1 MRSRMRTSRALAVAA
16 VGALIATT
24 TGVGLAEASSSGY
37 QACANSSGKLALE
50 NTSGNCPANYSKVT
64 VGAQGPA
71 GPKGATGATGATG
84 PAGPK
89 GATGATGATGAA
101 GAAGPKGATGA
112 AGATGPQGPAGAT
125 GSQGP
130 SGVLSMTQY
139 QIQASSPV
147 TGSWAFIG
155 SPPEQ
160 FFADS
165 DTAAEVTATVDQ
177 ASADG
182 NQTEEDLGICYQS
195 AIGSE
200 VINVTYV
207 VPQFAAAAGSFFAQS
222 VSGDVGD
229 LSEGDYYVG
238 LCAEDQNDVLNG
250 LGSVTITM
258 AETASGVTYDGVKAA
273 PRRPGRQQLRSAA
286 SGSAAEPTGA
296 PQRAPAVLNRGHR

>member
-1 MRSRMRTSRALAVAA
+1 MRFRMRTSRALAVAA

-37 QACANSSGKLALE
+37 QACANSGGKLALE
-50 NTSGNCPANYSKVT
+50 NTSGNCPTGYSKVT

-71 GPKGATGATGATG
+71 GPKGATGATGPTGPAGPKGATGPQGSAG

-89 GATGATGATGAA
+89 GATGAT
-101 GAAGPKGATGA
+101 
-112 AGATGPQGPAGAT
+112 GATGPQGPAGAT

-139 QIQASSPV
+139 EPDGGTPV
-147 TGSWAFIG
+147 TGSSFAFLG
-155 SPPEQ
+155 APPEQ

-165 DTAAEVTATVDQ
+165 GTAAEVTATVDE

-182 NQTEEDLGICYQS
+182 NQIDEVLGICYQP
-195 AIGSE
+195 ADGSTVTDVSY
-200 VINVTYV
+200 VI
-207 VPQFAAAAGSFFAQS
+207 PQFAAAAGSYFTQS
-222 VSGDVGD
+222 VSGDVGN

-250 LGSVTITM
+250 AATVTITM

-273 PRRPGRQQLRSAA
+273 PKRPGRQ
-286 SGSAAEPTGA
+286 
-296 PQRAPAVLNRGHR
+296 

>member
-1 MRSRMRTSRALAVAA
+1 MRSPRALAVVAA
-16 VGALIATT
+16 GTLIAMT
-24 TGVGLAEASSSGY
+24 TGVGLAEASGSSGY

-89 GATGATGATGAA
+89 GATGPQGSAGPAGSTGP
-101 GAAGPKGATGA
+101 AGPKGATGA
-112 AGATGPQGPAGAT
+112 TGATGPQGPAGAT
-125 GSQGP
+125 GPQGP

-139 QIQASSPV
+139 EPDGATPV
-147 TGSWAFIG
+147 TGSSFAFLG
-155 SPPEQ
+155 APPEQ

-165 DTAAEVTATVDQ
+165 GTAAEVTATVDE

-182 NQTEEDLGICYQS
+182 NQIDEALGICYEL
-195 AIGSE
+195 ADGSTVTDVSY
-200 VINVTYV
+200 VI
-207 VPQFAAAAGSFFAQS
+207 PQFAAAAQSYFTQS
-222 VSGDVGD
+222 VSGDVGN

-250 LGSVTITM
+250 AANVTITM

-273 PRRPGRQQLRSAA
+273 PRRLGRQ
-286 SGSAAEPTGA
+286 
-296 PQRAPAVLNRGHR
+296 

>member
-1 MRSRMRTSRALAVAA
+1 MKSRMRSPRALAVVAA
-16 VGALIATT
+16 GTLIAMT
-24 TGVGLAEASSSGY
+24 TGVGLAEASGSSGY

-89 GATGATGATGAA
+89 GATGPQGSAGPAGSTGP
-101 GAAGPKGATGA
+101 AGPKGATGA
-112 AGATGPQGPAGAT
+112 TGATGPQGPAGAT
-125 GSQGP
+125 GPQGP

-139 QIQASSPV
+139 EPDGATPV
-147 TGSWAFIG
+147 TGSSFAFLG
-155 SPPEQ
+155 APPEQ

-165 DTAAEVTATVDQ
+165 GTAAEVTATVDE

-182 NQTEEDLGICYQS
+182 NQIDEALGICYEL
-195 AIGSE
+195 ADGSTVTDVSY
-200 VINVTYV
+200 VI
-207 VPQFAAAAGSFFAQS
+207 PQFAAAAQSYFTQS
-222 VSGDVGD
+222 VSGDVGN

-250 LGSVTITM
+250 AANVTITM

-273 PRRPGRQQLRSAA
+273 PRRLGRQ
-286 SGSAAEPTGA
+286 
-296 PQRAPAVLNRGHR
+296 

>member
-1 MRSRMRTSRALAVAA
+1 MKSRMRSPRALAVVAA
-16 VGALIATT
+16 GTLIAMT
-24 TGVGLAEASSSGY
+24 TGVGLAEASGSSGY

-89 GATGATGATGAA
+89 GATGPQGSAGAA
-101 GAAGPKGATGA
+101 GSTGPAGPKGATGA
-112 AGATGPQGPAGAT
+112 TGATGPQGPAGAT
-125 GSQGP
+125 GPQGP

-139 QIQASSPV
+139 EPDGATPV
-147 TGSWAFIG
+147 TGSSFAFLG
-155 SPPEQ
+155 APPEQ

-165 DTAAEVTATVDQ
+165 GTAAEVTATVDE

-182 NQTEEDLGICYQS
+182 NQIDEALGICYEL
-195 AIGSE
+195 ADGSTVTDVSY
-200 VINVTYV
+200 VI
-207 VPQFAAAAGSFFAQS
+207 PQFAAAAQSYFTQS
-222 VSGDVGD
+222 VSGDVGN

-250 LGSVTITM
+250 AANVTITM

-273 PRRPGRQQLRSAA
+273 PRRLGRQ
-286 SGSAAEPTGA
+286 
-296 PQRAPAVLNRGHR
+296 

>member
-1 MRSRMRTSRALAVAA
+1 MKSRMRSPRALAVVAA
-16 VGALIATT
+16 GTLIAMT
-24 TGVGLAEASSSGY
+24 TGVGLAEASGSSGY

-89 GATGATGATGAA
+89 GATGPQGSAGAA
-101 GAAGPKGATGA
+101 GSTGPAGPKGATGA
-112 AGATGPQGPAGAT
+112 TGATGPQGPAGAT
-125 GSQGP
+125 GPQGP

-139 QIQASSPV
+139 EPDGATPV
-147 TGSWAFIG
+147 TGSSFAFLG
-155 SPPEQ
+155 APPEQ

-165 DTAAEVTATVDQ
+165 GTAAEVTATVDE

-182 NQTEEDLGICYQS
+182 NQIDEALGICYEL
-195 AIGSE
+195 ADGSTVTDVSY
-200 VINVTYV
+200 VI
-207 VPQFAAAAGSFFAQS
+207 PQFAAAAQSYFTQS
-222 VSGDVGD
+222 VSGDVGN

-250 LGSVTITM
+250 AANVTITM

-273 PRRPGRQQLRSAA
+273 PRRPGRQ
-286 SGSAAEPTGA
+286 
-296 PQRAPAVLNRGHR
+296 

>member
-1 MRSRMRTSRALAVAA
+1 MKSRMRSPRALAVVAA
-16 VGALIATT
+16 GTLIAMT
-24 TGVGLAEASSSGY
+24 TGVGLAEASGSSGY

-89 GATGATGATGAA
+89 GATGPQGSAGAA
-101 GAAGPKGATGA
+101 GSTGPAGPKGATGA
-112 AGATGPQGPAGAT
+112 TGATGPQGPAGAT
-125 GSQGP
+125 GPQGP

-139 QIQASSPV
+139 EPDGATPV
-147 TGSWAFIG
+147 TGSSFAFLG
-155 SPPEQ
+155 APPEQ
-160 FFADS
+160 FFADGG
-165 DTAAEVTATVDQ
+165 TAAEVTATVDE

-182 NQTEEDLGICYQS
+182 NQIDEVLGICYQP
-195 AIGSE
+195 ADGSTVTDVSY
-200 VINVTYV
+200 VI
-207 VPQFAAAAGSFFAQS
+207 PQFAAAAQSYFTQS
-222 VSGDVGD
+222 VSGDVGN

-250 LGSVTITM
+250 AANVTITM

-273 PRRPGRQQLRSAA
+273 PRRLGRQ
-286 SGSAAEPTGA
+286 
-296 PQRAPAVLNRGHR
+296 

>member
-1 MRSRMRTSRALAVAA
+1 MRSRMRSPRALAVVAA
-16 VGALIATT
+16 GVLIAMT
-24 TGVGLAEASSSGY
+24 TGVGLAEASGSSGY

-89 GATGATGATGAA
+89 GATGPQGSAGPAGSTGP
-101 GAAGPKGATGA
+101 AGPKGAT
-112 AGATGPQGPAGAT
+112 GATGPQGPAGAT

-139 QIQASSPV
+139 EPDGGTPV
-147 TGSWAFIG
+147 TGSSFAFLG
-155 SPPEQ
+155 APPEQ
-160 FFADS
+160 FFADGG
-165 DTAAEVTATVDQ
+165 TAAEVTATVDE

-182 NQTEEDLGICYQS
+182 NQIDEALGICYQP
-195 AIGSE
+195 ADGSTVTDVAY
-200 VINVTYV
+200 VI
-207 VPQFAAAAGSFFAQS
+207 PEFAAAAGSFFTQS

-238 LCAEDQNDVLNG
+238 LCAEDQNDVENG
-250 LGSVTITM
+250 AATVTITM

-273 PRRPGRQQLRSAA
+273 PRRPGRQ
-286 SGSAAEPTGA
+286 
-296 PQRAPAVLNRGHR
+296 

>member
-1 MRSRMRTSRALAVAA
+1 MRSRMRSPRALAVVA
-16 VGALIATT
+16 VGALIAMT

-37 QACANSSGKLALE
+37 QACANASGKLALE

-71 GPKGATGATGATG
+71 GPKGATGATGPTG

-101 GAAGPKGATGA
+101 GPAGPAGAAGPKGAT
-112 AGATGPQGPAGAT
+112 GATGPQGPAGAT
-125 GSQGP
+125 GPQGP

-139 QIQASSPV
+139 EPDGGTPV
-147 TGSWAFIG
+147 TGGSFAFLG
-155 SPPEQ
+155 APPEQ
-160 FFADS
+160 FFADGG
-165 DTAAEVTATVDQ
+165 TAAEVTATVDE

-182 NQTEEDLGICYQS
+182 NQIYEILGICYQP
-195 AIGSE
+195 ADGSTVTDVAY
-200 VINVTYV
+200 VI
-207 VPQFAAAAGSFFAQS
+207 PQFAAAAGSYFTQS

-238 LCAEDQNDVLNG
+238 LCAEDQNDVENG
-250 LGSVTITM
+250 AANVTITM

-273 PRRPGRQQLRSAA
+273 PRRPGRQ
-286 SGSAAEPTGA
+286 
-296 PQRAPAVLNRGHR
+296 